1 MSEILVTAMIVVRNE
16 EKYIKIS
23 LKSLLEQDFPEDKY
37 EIIIIDG
44 NSTDNTLKNI
54 QNILKQYKRKVK
66 VTILENEKKLL
77 APGWNIG
84 IQNAKGIYVT
94 RIDAHAKASKDFLK
108 KSLETIESLPE
119 DVACVGGRL
128 TSVSLE
134 KEDKTISKVL
144 SSPFGI
150 GNSKF
155 RYADKPQYTDTVA
168 FGMYKKEV
176 FEKVGYFDETLER
189 NQDNNMHNRIRKAG
203 FKFYFNPEIKSEY
216 YVRNNLKKMLKQ
228 GFSNG
233 KWNIIVFKQD
243 RGALSLR
250 HLVPLFFVLSIIVMT
265 ILSFVNKIFFYIF
278 LAEIVLYL
286 FLGLIFAIKK
296 TKNIFETLKMILY
309 FFLLHI
315 SYGTGS
321 LISIFYKRKRKE
333 ERK

>member
-94 RIDAHAKASKDFLK
+94 RIDAHAKASKDFLN

>member
-1 MSEILVTAMIVVRNE
+1 MNEILVTAMIVVRNE
-16 EKYIKIS
+16 ENHIKIS

-44 NSTDNTLKNI
+44 ESTDNTIKNI
-54 QNILKQYKRKVK
+54 QEILKQYNGKVK
-66 VTILENEKKLL
+66 VTILKNEKKLL

-84 IQNAKGIYVT
+84 IRNAKGKYVT
-94 RIDAHAKASKDFLK
+94 RIDAHARASKEFLK
-108 KSLETIESLPE
+108 TSLETIQNLPE
-119 DVACVGGRL
+119 DVVCVGGRL

-176 FEKVGYFDETLER
+176 FEKVGFFDESLER

-203 FKFYFNPEIKSEY
+203 FKFYFNPKIKSEY
-216 YVRNNLKKMLKQ
+216 YVRNNLKKMMKQ
-228 GFSNG
+228 GFLNG
-233 KWNIIVFKQD
+233 KWNIIVFRQD
-243 RGALSLR
+243 KSSLSLR

-265 ILSFVNKIFFYIF
+265 ILSFINKVFFYI
-278 LAEIVLYL
+278 LLVEISLYL
-286 FLGLIFAIKK
+286 ILGLIFAIKK
-296 TKNIFETLKMILY
+296 TKNIFEIIKMILY
-309 FFLLHI
+309 YFLLHI

-321 LISIFYKRKRKE
+321 LYQYFKKGRMKK
-333 ERK
+333 